1 MRKQASLRFALILKP
16 TKWSRTETTSSLQG
30 THAFDAP
37 AFCHCSPGGTVHKIT
52 NAWLS
57 KRISISGL
65 DGCIHVS
72 RSDRQCIGVSV
83 RVDISNAVCGCTA
96 TKKFHSAAVSSST
109 LLPISFQPTPQSI
122 YLFIYLSIC
131 LCVCVYVCMYVC
143 MGVCMYVCMYVC
155 MCVYV
160 CVCLYLCMHVCM
172 HVRMYACACMH
183 VCMYVR
189 MYACM
194 YVSYRVFA
202 LAFSGPVGSTT

>member
-143 MGVCMYVCMYVC
+143 MGVCMYVCM
-155 MCVYV
+155 CVYV